1 MFPLHSGSLRC
12 SGGGHIFEC
21 SLLHLFSKEE
31 CFISEILVTKVMEYQ
46 FRRQCSCHLP
56 VSLVLDKILIIP
68 GPRATFASA
77 IN

>member
-31 CFISEILVTKVMEYQ
+31 CFISEIQ